1 MSSAHWAR
9 HTECSSHDHHS
20 DGHGD
25 GDDGDGDGVED
36 VDDDGDDGDA
46 GDGDNDGDEDD
57 CRMIHEIQSPQFGL
71 YQHCCI
77 HTNTNQ

>member
-20 DGHGD
+20 DDHGD
-25 GDDGDGDGVED
+25 SNGDDGDEVED
-36 VDDDGDDGDA
+36 GDDDDGDA
-46 GDGDNDGDEDD
+46 GDIDNDGDEDD